1 MVEDVR
7 SSAAAGS
14 LLWADPSKV
23 SYALYMAAQ
32 PEAAAGGSAA
42 AAAVTSPRGPR
53 GKKRK
58 ATGGW
63 CLRLSDI
70 WCWCWCWCLLLWLL
84 WLLWL
89 LLVSDACIL
98 TELEDAQPPCHTLQY
113 THSQAPHAVAH
124 HS

>member
-1 MVEDVR
+1 MLEMGVDVLLHCGVDGPAALITVAASVLCRAAAVLSRAAAAPHSTQVKEYDQMVEDVR

-32 PEAAAGGSAA
+32 PEAAAGAAA

-58 ATGGW
+58 ATG
-63 CLRLSDI
+63 
-70 WCWCWCWCLLLWLL
+70 
-84 WLLWL
+84 
-89 LLVSDACIL
+89 
-98 TELEDAQPPCHTLQY
+98 E
-113 THSQAPHAVAH
+113 
-124 HS
+124 